1 MVIGAIFAGGSGSR
15 MNCGETP
22 KQYLPLGGKPVIAH
36 TAAKFF
42 ANPALEKILILCPAP
57 WVDATRAMMTEHFGE
72 TDRITVLAGGQ
83 DRNGT
88 LIRALDYIQEQFGLF
103 DETVIVTHDAVRPFV
118 TQRIIDE
125 NIAAAEAYGACGT
138 YIPACDTIAESPEGE
153 TVTFIPERARMYQTQ
168 TPQSFKAK
176 RLKALLAA
184 LSGEEQAKLTDAC
197 MIYTLKG
204 EPVRIVRGEVYNLKI
219 TYPVDLPVA
228 EALLQ
233 AGVGQD

>member
-15 MNCGETP
+15 MNSGETP

-42 ANPALEKILILCPAP
+42 ANPALEKVLILCPAQ
-57 WVDATRAMMTEHFGE
+57 WVDATRALLAEHFGQ
-72 TDRITVLAGGQ
+72 TGRMAVLPGGQ

-88 LIRALDYIQEQFGLF
+88 LVRALDYIQTQFGLD

-118 TQRIIDE
+118 TQRMIDE
-125 NIAAAEAYGACGT
+125 NIAAAKQYGACGT
-138 YIPACDTIAESPEGE
+138 YIPACDTIAESGDAE

-176 RLKALLAA
+176 RLKELLTALA
-184 LSGEEQAKLTDAC
+184 GEEQAKLTDAC
-197 MIYTLKG
+197 MVYTLKG
-204 EPVRIVRGEVYNLKI
+204 EPVRIVRGEVYNIKI

-233 AGVGQD
+233 AGVGKD